1 MSEPQELTE
10 EEKQLVFQAARSW
23 GNSPGSFYLSQEAG
37 IVQWNLNKLE
47 WKDSDRNLKDP
58 ITTGYTRKY
67 G

>member
-1 MSEPQELTE
+1 MSEPQEISE

-23 GNSPGSFYLSQEAG
+23 DNSPGSFYLRQEAG
-37 IVQWNLNKLE
+37 LVFWNQSNLE
-47 WKDSDRNLKDP
+47 WHDPERNLKDP